1 MVTTNLENLEAE
13 VKMLLDVNKLEEK
26 DFKNTYTEIFAQA
39 DTWEEVY
46 GLYEERQSEIEKFL
60 SNFDKDTKVIF
71 TGAGTSE
78 YVGNIACDYLKSHG
92 DFDFESIATTDLV
105 SAPYLHFKKD
115 VKTVLVSF
123 ARSGNS
129 PESIAA
135 VKLGDQIVD
144 DFYNLAITCAHD
156 GKLAVDLKDD
166 PNSYV
171 FLNPEITNDK
181 GFAMTNSFSSMLL
194 ATLLIFDTSLDNK
207 KEIVDKLSKIARNTY
222 EKAGE
227 IEKLIDFDFDRVA
240 YLGSGPLGKLTKE
253 ARLKILE
260 LTAGEVVT
268 IFDSSMGF
276 RHGPKSFIN
285 DKTLVVSFV
294 SANEYTRKYDLDILD
309 EIKADG
315 IAPKI
320 IAVTNEDFDRDY
332 QFVLESQGLEDA
344 YLAVGYAVIA
354 QLISLITSLRVGN
367 TPDNPSKSH
376 TVNRVVKGVTIHEYK

>member
-1 MVTTNLENLEAE
+1 
-13 VKMLLDVNKLEEK
+13 MLLDVNKLEER

-46 GLYEERQSEIEKFL
+46 GLYEERKAEIEKFL
-60 SNFDKDTKVIF
+60 ASFDKDTKVIF

-78 YVGNIACDYLKSHG
+78 YVGNIAQDYLKTHG

-115 VKTVLVSF
+115 QKTLLVSF

-129 PESIAA
+129 PESLAA
-135 VKLGDQIVD
+135 VKLGEQIVD
-144 DFYNLAITCAHD
+144 DFYNLPITCAHD
-156 GKLAVDLKDD
+156 GKLAVNLKDD
-166 PNSYV
+166 KNSYV
-171 FLNPEITNDK
+171 FLNPAITNDK

-194 ATLLIFDTSLDNK
+194 AALLIFDTSLEDK
-207 KEIVDKLSKIARNTY
+207 KDLVEKLAVIARDTY
-222 EKAGE
+222 EKAEE
-227 IEKLIDFDFDRVA
+227 IEKLVDFDFDRVA

-260 LTAGEVVT
+260 LTAGDVVT

-294 SANEYTRKYDLDILD
+294 SANDYTRKYDLDILD
-309 EIKADG
+309 EIQADG

-320 IAVTNEDFDRDY
+320 IAVTNEDVDRDY
-332 QFVLESQGLEDA
+332 QFILDSQGINDA
-344 YLAVGYAVIA
+344 YLAVAYVVIA

>member
-1 MVTTNLENLEAE
+1 
-13 VKMLLDVNKLEEK
+13 MLLDVNKLEER

-46 GLYEERQSEIEKFL
+46 GLYEERKADIEKFL
-60 SNFDKDTKVIF
+60 ANFDKDTKVIF

-78 YVGNIACDYLKSHG
+78 YVGNIAQDYLKTHG

-105 SAPYLHFKKD
+105 SAPYLHFKKNQ
-115 VKTVLVSF
+115 KTLLVSF

-129 PESIAA
+129 PESLAA
-135 VKLGDQIVD
+135 VKLGEQIVD
-144 DFYNLAITCAHD
+144 DFYNLPITCAHD
-156 GKLAVDLKDD
+156 GKLAVNLKDD

-171 FLNPEITNDK
+171 FLNPAITNDK

-194 ATLLIFDTSLDNK
+194 ASLLIFDTSLENK
-207 KEIVDKLSKIARNTY
+207 KDLVEKLASIARETY
-222 EKAGE
+222 ARVEE

-294 SANEYTRKYDLDILD
+294 SSNDYTRKYDLDVLD

-320 IAVTNEDFDRDY
+320 IAVTNEDVDRDY
-332 QFVLESQGLEDA
+332 QFILKSEGVRDA
-344 YLAVGYAVIA
+344 YLAVAYIVIA

-376 TVNRVVKGVTIHEYK
+376 TVNRVVKGVTIHDYKN

>member
-1 MVTTNLENLEAE
+1 
-13 VKMLLDVNKLEEK
+13 MLLDVNKLEER

-46 GLYEERQSEIEKFL
+46 GLYEERKADIEKFL
-60 SNFDKDTKVIF
+60 ANFDKDTKVIF

-78 YVGNIACDYLKSHG
+78 YVGNIAQDYLKTHG

-115 VKTVLVSF
+115 QKTLLVSF

-129 PESIAA
+129 PESLAA
-135 VKLGDQIVD
+135 VKLGEQIVD
-144 DFYNLAITCAHD
+144 DFYNLPITCAHD
-156 GKLAVDLKDD
+156 GKLAVNLKDD

-171 FLNPEITNDK
+171 FLNPAITNDK

-194 ATLLIFDTSLDNK
+194 ASLLIFDTSLENK
-207 KEIVDKLSKIARNTY
+207 KDLVEKLASIARETY
-222 EKAGE
+222 ARAEE
-227 IEKLIDFDFDRVA
+227 IENLVNFDFERVA

-294 SANEYTRKYDLDILD
+294 SSNDYTRKYDLDVLD

-320 IAVTNEDFDRDY
+320 IAVTNEDVDRDY
-332 QFVLESQGLEDA
+332 QFILKSEGVRDA
-344 YLAVGYAVIA
+344 YLAVAYIVIA

>member
-1 MVTTNLENLEAE
+1 
-13 VKMLLDVNKLEEK
+13 MLLDVNKLEER

-39 DTWEEVY
+39 DTWEDVY
-46 GLYEERQSEIEKFL
+46 GLYEERKADIEKFL
-60 SNFDKDTKVIF
+60 ENFDKDTKVIF

-78 YVGNIACDYLKSHG
+78 YVGNIAQDYLKTHG

-115 VKTVLVSF
+115 QKTLLVSF

-129 PESIAA
+129 PESVAA
-135 VKLGDQIVD
+135 VKLGEQIVD
-144 DFYNLAITCAHD
+144 DFYNLPITCAHD
-156 GKLAVDLKDD
+156 GKLAVNLKDD
-166 PNSYV
+166 PKSYV
-171 FLNPEITNDK
+171 FLNPAITNDK

-194 ATLLIFDTSLDNK
+194 AALLIFDTSLDNK
-207 KEIVDKLSKIARNTY
+207 KEIVESLSAIARETY
-222 EKAGE
+222 KRAEE
-227 IEKLIDFDFDRVA
+227 IENLVNFDFDRVA

-285 DKTLVVSFV
+285 DKSLVVSFI
-294 SANEYTRKYDLDILD
+294 SSNAYTRQYDLDILD

-320 IAVTNEDFDRDY
+320 IGVTNEDVDRDY
-332 QFVLESQGLEDA
+332 QFVLKSQGLRDA
-344 YLAVGYAVIA
+344 YLAVAYVVIA

-376 TVNRVVKGVTIHEYK
+376 TVNRVVKGVTIHDYK

>member
-1 MVTTNLENLEAE
+1 
-13 VKMLLDVNKLEEK
+13 MLLDVNKLEER

-46 GLYEERQSEIEKFL
+46 GLYEERKADIEKFL
-60 SNFDKDTKVIF
+60 GNFDKETKVIF

-78 YVGNIACDYLKSHG
+78 YVGNIACDYLKTHG
-92 DFDFESIATTDLV
+92 DFDFESVATTDLV

-115 VKTVLVSF
+115 QKILLVSF

-129 PESIAA
+129 PESLAA
-135 VKLGDQIVD
+135 VKLGEQIVD
-144 DFYNLAITCAHD
+144 DFYNLSITCAHD
-156 GKLAVDLKDD
+156 GKLAVNLKND
-166 PNSYV
+166 PKSYV
-171 FLNPEITNDK
+171 FLNPAITNDK
-181 GFAMTNSFSSMLL
+181 GFAMTNSFSTMLL
-194 ATLLIFDTSLDNK
+194 GSLLIFDSSLDDKETIVK
-207 KEIVDKLSKIARNTY
+207 KLANIARDTY
-222 EKAGE
+222 DKASD

-260 LTAGEVVT
+260 LTAGDVVT

-294 SANEYTRKYDLDILD
+294 SANDYTRKYDLDILD
-309 EIKADG
+309 EIEADG

-320 IAVTNEDFDRDY
+320 IGVTNEDVDRDY
-332 QFVLESQGLEDA
+332 QFILASNGINDA